1 MSEQQEAAQASG
13 LDKAKLAL
21 AIILIVGGIVAYY
34 WFENQSVWLRT
45 VYVLAGTAAA
55 LALAWQTQIG
65 RATLSFILSSRNEV
79 RKMVWPTRQETVQ
92 TTLFVLLTVLVVGV
106 FMWLLDLG
114 LFWAL
119 SGVTG
124 QGA

>member
-1 MSEQQEAAQASG
+1 MSEQQEATQASG

-21 AIILIVGGIVAYY
+21 AIVLIVGGIVAYY

-45 VYVLAGTAAA
+45 AYVLIATAAG

-92 TTLFVLLTVLVVGV
+92 TTLFVMFTVLAVGV
-106 FMWLLDLG
+106 FMWLLDLA